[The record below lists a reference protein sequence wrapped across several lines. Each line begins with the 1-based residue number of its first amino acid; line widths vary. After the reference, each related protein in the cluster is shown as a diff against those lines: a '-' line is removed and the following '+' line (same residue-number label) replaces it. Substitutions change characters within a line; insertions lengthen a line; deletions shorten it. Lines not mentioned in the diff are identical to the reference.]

1 MLNFYNHA
9 QMKKLRNA
17 GRIAFGAVAISLIA
31 FASEAQVGIGTTLPQ
46 AKLHVH
52 DGSIFGTTSEL
63 PAENDPFYDPDIPLT
78 MQYHF
83 RWFHDKSAF
92 RSVGERTGVGTLEAQ
107 NIGAFSF
114 ASGYETWAPGVG
126 ATALGLRTTATG
138 TGALAMGYGSLA
150 SSAHTFAVGY
160 NAIASGGTSVAMGE
174 YVSTNGKNYSFVF
187 GTAVGKT
194 LQSDIDRQM
203 VMGFSGGYKLYT
215 NGAAS
220 IGVSLAAGG
229 NSWSVISDVNKKENF
244 APVNGEDFLQK
255 INKMSLTSWNY
266 KGQDAKAFRH
276 YGPMAQDFYNAFG
289 QDEYGTIGTD
299 TTINQADFDGVN
311 LIAIQALIRKM
322 EQMSAEIVKI
332 KAQLGEAQ
340 SAVGKRKKRIRENPK
355 QYLTSRKMKSIS
367 YSLRR

>member
-1 MLNFYNHA
+1 
-9 QMKKLRNA
+9 MKKLRNA
-17 GRIAFGAVAISLIA
+17 GRIAFGAAALSLVA
-31 FASEAQVGIGTTLPQ
+31 FVSEAQVGIGTTLPQ
-46 AKLHVH
+46 EKLHVH
-52 DGSIFGTTSEL
+52 NGALLGTSDAVG
-63 PAENDPFYDPDIPLT
+63 PENNPYSQEQDPIEFK
-78 MQYHF
+78 MK
-83 RWFHDKSAF
+83 WFQDKSAVRF
-92 RSVGERTGVGTLEAQ
+92 LGERVGQTGLDKTS
-107 NIGAFSF
+107 IGNYSF
-114 ASGYETWAPGVG
+114 ASGFEV
-126 ATALGLRTTATG
+126 TASGEAC
-138 TGALAMGYGSLA
+138 
-150 SSAHTFAVGY
+150 SAFGIRTFAATQGSF
-160 NAIASGGTSVAMGE
+160 ASGQEAVAIGSSSFAHGVQVKAIGHHNVAMGSQVE
-174 YVSTNGKNYSFVF
+174 TNGYSGCFIFGDNSGGSTKNI
-187 GTAVGKT
+187 T
-194 LQSDIDRQM
+194 DNQM
-203 VMGFSGGYKLYT
+203 IMRFSGGYRLYT
-215 NGAAS
+215 NNNS
-220 IGVSLAAGG
+220 SLGLVMGPGG
-229 NSWSVISDVNKKENF
+229 SSWSVISDQNRKENF

-322 EQMSAEIVKI
+322 EQMNAEILKI